1 MQLWKISALALY
13 LGSYLPLSVI
23 LLVQDTDLNT
33 ASHGFCGFGRIGT
46 ADCVL
51 PLQHP
56 LASVGAVLFCAV
68 CLAFTIF
75 ALRLLPTG
83 HRITVTESK
92 HIPADLINY
101 VFPYIVAFIALDFS
115 SATRLLGFFVFL
127 LWMYSITYKSGQ
139 IAMNPALAVFGWKL
153 FEVKYRFIQ
162 STDEMIGRVL
172 STVEIE
178 PNHTYD
184 QTAMQDV
191 IIVRAGPRE

>member
-1 MQLWKISALALY
+1 
-13 LGSYLPLSVI
+13 
-23 LLVQDTDLNT
+23 
-33 ASHGFCGFGRIGT
+33 
-46 ADCVL
+46 
-51 PLQHP
+51 
-56 LASVGAVLFCAV
+56 
-68 CLAFTIF
+68 
-75 ALRLLPTG
+75 
-83 HRITVTESK
+83 VTESK

-115 SATRLLGFFVFL
+115 SVTKLMGFFVFL
-127 LWMYSITYKSGQ
+127 LWMYAITYKSGQ

-191 IIVRAGPRE
+191 MIVRAGPRE